1 MTLIC
6 RFCKKRFEKDEDA
19 LKHIIAECGI
29 KNKDE
34 YWKWLVKYSSEV
46 LADIADGK
54 LPSLNELNLDQYR
67 AVLLLYALRLI
78 KVNIGL
84 THEEVEHLLAAYAP
98 EVYIYLLEYVGVIEI
113 TKNGKV
119 KLKEGG
125 K

>member
-46 LADIADGK
+46 LVDIADGK